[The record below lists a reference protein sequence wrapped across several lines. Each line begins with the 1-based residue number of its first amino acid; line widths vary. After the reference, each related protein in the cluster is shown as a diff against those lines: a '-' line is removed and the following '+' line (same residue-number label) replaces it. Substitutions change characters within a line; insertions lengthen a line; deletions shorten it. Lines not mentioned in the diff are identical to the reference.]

1 MHCMHAGGKAKAKPK
16 SAAGSTSKGAGLSDV
31 ALAGKTVDEKLS
43 LARCVLSTFRF
54 AKPHIHNRWK
64 YHTRTHILMPAGL
77 ECKKELGQ
85 LQSMKLEVQGKPV
98 LKEAEVSMDKHIQKL
113 TTWYTRIMMCM
124 HVVHSFSHSDFFA
137 IVQD

>member
-1 MHCMHAGGKAKAKPK
+1 MEISHTHTHFDACRFGMQE
-16 SAAGSTSKGAGLSDV
+16 GA
-31 ALAGKTVDEKLS
+31 
-43 LARCVLSTFRF
+43 
-54 AKPHIHNRWK
+54 
-64 YHTRTHILMPAGL
+64 
-77 ECKKELGQ
+77 GQ

-113 TTWYTRIMMCM
+113 TTWYTRIMICM

>member
-1 MHCMHAGGKAKAKPK
+1 
-16 SAAGSTSKGAGLSDV
+16 
-31 ALAGKTVDEKLS
+31 
-43 LARCVLSTFRF
+43 
-54 AKPHIHNRWK
+54 
-64 YHTRTHILMPAGL
+64 MPAGL

-124 HVVHSFSHSDFFA
+124 HVVHSFLIRIFSQLCRTEVATDDAGFEQLRASVTAAVPMLH
-137 IVQD
+137 